1 MRKSNTQKLGE
12 VVREYLHQMM
22 IEGKLKEVGIVR
34 SWEELM
40 GKAVATR
47 TKNIYIKN
55 KTLFIELKSS
65 VLRNEL
71 FMMRQSIIDKINERA
86 GEVVIEK
93 MVVK

>member
-12 VVREYLHQMM
+12 VIREYLHQMM
-22 IEGKLKEVGIVR
+22 IEGKLKEIGIVH

-40 GKAVATR
+40 GKAVASR

-71 FMMRQSIIDKINERA
+71 FMMRQSIIDKINERE
-86 GEVVIEK
+86 GELVIEK
-93 MVVK
+93 MVVR